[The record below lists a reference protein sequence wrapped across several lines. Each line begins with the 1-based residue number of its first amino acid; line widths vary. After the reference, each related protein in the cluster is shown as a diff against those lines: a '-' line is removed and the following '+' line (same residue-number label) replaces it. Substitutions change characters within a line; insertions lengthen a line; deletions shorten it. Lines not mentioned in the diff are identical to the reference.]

1 MNFKFYGDP
10 RNKKVNSEVQSLQ
23 NWEYDFALE
32 YLINTKKA
40 RLMCSSIKLKV
51 RLKVKPASFCK
62 VQSNILLC

>member
-10 RNKKVNSEVQSLQ
+10 RNKKVNSEVQYRQ

-40 RLMCSSIKLKV
+40 RLMYSSIKLKV
-51 RLKVKPASFCK
+51 RLKSKTSQF
-62 VQSNILLC
+62 L

>member
-40 RLMCSSIKLKV
+40 HLVCSSIKLKV
-51 RLKVKPASFCK
+51 RLKSKTSQF
-62 VQSNILLC
+62 L